1 MLLRLAAAVYN
12 SIAVVWS
19 GTSFSRPGSWQS
31 PQDGDMSFTPLSL
44 RLFSIF
50 FVLFIFTDFEIVLD
64 FQFLAIN
71 PYSQLNM

>member
-12 SIAVVWS
+12 SIAMVWS
-19 GTSFSRPGSWQS
+19 GISFSCPGSWQS
-31 PQDGDMSFTPLSL
+31 PQDGDMSLTSLSF

-50 FVLFIFTDFEIVLD
+50 FILIIFTDFEIVSD

-71 PYSQLNM
+71 P